1 MVGKHVSFSEAY
13 RMCVGWVM
21 SDLYSLEY
29 FVPLEYIMPASL
41 VFITGCGMEEYI
53 LSASKFK
60 VGRILWGFA

>member
-1 MVGKHVSFSEAY
+1 
-13 RMCVGWVM
+13 M